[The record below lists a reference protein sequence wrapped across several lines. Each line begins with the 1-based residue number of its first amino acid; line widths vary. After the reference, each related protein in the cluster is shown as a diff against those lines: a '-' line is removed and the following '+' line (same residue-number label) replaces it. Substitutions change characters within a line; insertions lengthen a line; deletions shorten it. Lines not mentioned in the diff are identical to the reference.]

1 MADKSFG
8 IRQLNLIGGSGTANI
23 TSPNNLN
30 LNASNVAISTDVT
43 VGRHLDVDGHA
54 EFDAV
59 NVAGVSTFAG
69 ITTVSGPSLFTNQ
82 LSVSGVSTF
91 LSAINVSSSYGTS
104 GQVLT
109 SQGSGS
115 APQWATLSGGLLQT
129 KQTLLTAT
137 NSFSTSSTGA
147 WFDIPSL
154 TVNITTTQANSK
166 IILNAFVYGEHTD
179 QEPDKSFRLV
189 RTIGGS
195 STNIP
200 DNGSGSRP
208 GVWNTMVPG
217 WVSASTG
224 STGSGTPMNNLIDE
238 PAQSSGT
245 TITYKVQVWSINTGS
260 TFFLNRTVNDTDNG
274 GHERGISYISLMEVA
289 V

>member
-43 VGRHLDVDGHA
+43 IGRHLDVDGHA

-59 NVAGVSTFAG
+59 NVA
-69 ITTVSGPSLFTNQ
+69 
-82 LSVSGVSTF
+82 GVSTF

-147 WFDIPSL
+147 WFDVPSL
-154 TVNITTTQANSK
+154 TINITTSAANSK
-166 IILNAFVYGEHTD
+166 IILNAFVFGEHTD
-179 QEPDKSFRLV
+179 QEPDKSFRIV
-189 RTIGGS
+189 RTISAS

-200 DNGSGSRP
+200 NNGSGNRP
-208 GVWNTMVPG
+208 GVWNIMLPG
-217 WVSASTG
+217 WTSTATG

-260 TFFLNRTVNDTDNG
+260 TFFLNRTVDDNDNVG
-274 GHERGISYISLMEVA
+274 YERGISYISLMEVA

>member
-8 IRQLNLIGGSGTANI
+8 IRQLNLIGESGTANI

-82 LSVSGVSTF
+82 LSIAGVTTF
-91 LSAINVSSSYGTS
+91 SSAINVSSSYGTS

-115 APQWATLSGGLLQT
+115 APQWASAGKILQVVT
-129 KQTLLTAT
+129 TDYTGT
-137 NSFSTSSTGA
+137 FSTSTPNTFEQITGLNR
-147 WFDIPSL
+147 S
-154 TVNITTTQANSK
+154 ITLSSSSSRVL
-166 IILNAFVYGEHTD
+166 IL
-179 QEPDKSFRLV
+179 L
-189 RTIGGS
+189 TIGQ
-195 STNIP
+195 
-200 DNGSGSRP
+200 
-208 GVWNTMVPG
+208 
-217 WVSASTG
+217 ASTG
-224 STGSGTPMNNLIDE
+224 NGASGSFAVTRSGTRILLGAAAGIRGRTSIKFYMHSSSHSYGFSFIGVDSPGASGSYTYG
-238 PAQSSGT
+238 AQASAQGGET
-245 TITYKVQVWSINTGS
+245 LYV
-260 TFFLNRTVNDTDNG
+260 NRTQINSDLTD
-274 GHERGISYISLMEVA
+274 SYEHRAASHLTLMEIA
-289 V
+289 S